1 MNSPGSPEERGLPAV
16 AHRRKS
22 YRSAVAQCGEDVVTA
37 LGFPSGEESMS
48 VANRGYRSQARDT
61 PGYSW
66 GNRSAVR
73 QPAALSMR
81 AACCGV
87 APVFCRSGVQRRV
100 MPCWGAWLVTLLTL
114 ILALPARAETI
125 SLGAAM
131 RLAGANNRDVLLAE
145 QRLAEARA
153 RHESAR
159 LQFFPTLTPGFAI
172 CGHSGRAQTV
182 EGQIIDAE
190 KQSLSLGA
198 AVTLQVELGEAWY
211 NTLAAKRLANT
222 AQFAVEA
229 QRQESVWQ
237 AVSGYL
243 DLVHAAA
250 AVAVAQETLSIAD
263 NFHRQ
268 LTAAADA
275 GLAAKADE
283 HRAAAQSA
291 RSRIALRQAQETQ
304 RLIAAR
310 LAQHLRLSPL
320 INLTPQE
327 SSPSP
332 VAASFAKS
340 TAASLSD
347 IALQRRPEMSMT
359 DEQLAAA
366 LTASTTA
373 RYAPYIPT
381 LRADLNA
388 GGLGGGVRGDGFDHF
403 SDTADYGIAL
413 TWKIGPGGLFDSS
426 RRKLADARTTAAI
439 IERDKLRDE
448 IVRQVVEAV
457 EKTHSLAVQL
467 TAARELLTAATAT
480 LKVES
485 DRKELG
491 IGVVLAHIEAQKD
504 LAAARQEYLRIVSGY
519 NKAQF
524 LLHRATGGLREPDPL
539 TPRSGTRQ

>member
-1 MNSPGSPEERGLPAV
+1 MALEGKL
-16 AHRRKS
+16 RRC
-22 YRSAVAQCGEDVVTA
+22 SAVALILLL
-37 LGFPSGEESMS
+37 LGF
-48 VANRGYRSQARDT
+48 
-61 PGYSW
+61 
-66 GNRSAVR
+66 
-73 QPAALSMR
+73 
-81 AACCGV
+81 
-87 APVFCRSGVQRRV
+87 F
-100 MPCWGAWLVTLLTL
+100 
-114 ILALPARAETI
+114 ALPARAETI

-159 LQFFPTLTPGFAI
+159 LQFFPTLTPGFAMR
-172 CGHSGRAQTV
+172 GHSGRAQTV
-182 EGQIIDAE
+182 DGALIDAE
-190 KQSLSLGA
+190 KQSLSLDA
-198 AVTLQVELGEAWY
+198 AVTLQVELREAWY
-211 NTLAAKRLANT
+211 NTLAAKRLANA

-243 DLVHAAA
+243 DPVHAAA
-250 AVAVAQETLSIAD
+250 SVAVAQETLSIAD

-268 LTAAADA
+268 LNAAADA

-291 RSRIALRQAQETQ
+291 RSRIALRAAQETQ

-310 LAQHLRLSPL
+310 LAQHLFLSPL

-332 VAASFAKS
+332 VAASFSES
-340 TAASLSD
+340 TATALSD

-366 LTASTTA
+366 LTASTAA

-413 TWKIGPGGLFDSS
+413 TWKIGPGGLFDPS

-439 IERDKLRDE
+439 IERDKLREE
-448 IVRQVVEAV
+448 IMRQVVEAV
-457 EKTHSLAVQL
+457 EKTHSLADQL
-467 TAARELLTAATAT
+467 TSARELLTAATAT

-504 LAAARQEYLRIVSGY
+504 LAAARQEYLRIVSGF

-524 LLHRATGGLREPDPL
+524 LLIRATGGLRESP
-539 TPRSGTRQ
+539 GK